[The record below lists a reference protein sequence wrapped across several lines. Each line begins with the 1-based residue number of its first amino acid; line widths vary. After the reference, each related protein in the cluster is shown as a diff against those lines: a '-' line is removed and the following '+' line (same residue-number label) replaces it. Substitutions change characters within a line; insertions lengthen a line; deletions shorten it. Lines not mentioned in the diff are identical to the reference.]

1 MSAAAHLYQRGDCRM
16 MAQKIADLEH
26 DCLCLALRLYAVD
39 DSTFAVETAAVMER
53 WRPRCAIELGLAEV
67 AEPAICATCNGS
79 GEGMYDGT
87 RCMDCHGWGIERDRE
102 EA

>member
-39 DSTFAVETAAVMER
+39 ESTFAVETAAVMER
-53 WRPRCAIELGLAEV
+53 WRPRCAIELGLAEPHDPMDF
-67 AEPAICATCNGS
+67 EPS
-79 GEGMYDGT
+79 
-87 RCMDCHGWGIERDRE
+87 E
-102 EA
+102 EAREACTWKTRALVNADKAA